1 MNTSKLLSLVA
12 PLLLGAATL
21 FGAEVSTF
29 RNWTDLQ
36 GRSLQAR
43 LLAPPADGS
52 IKIER
57 ADGKVFDL
65 RVERLSTADQDYLR
79 TLAPQPEAAATTEA
93 VDSLRPLT
101 EKDWE
106 MVAQLLSL
114 TPRTYADIPA
124 EEVVETLNKR
134 LASSDFRLP
143 DGRPITIRL
152 EGEAAEARIN
162 TEIRYVVNLATFLQ
176 GLAKSSQLELR
187 LDANQQLVLLAS
199 STASS
204 GKDKIKLFGL

>member
-21 FGAEVSTF
+21 FGNETSTF
-29 RNWTDLQ
+29 RNWTDLH

-43 LLAPPADGS
+43 MLAPPVDGTL
-52 IKIER
+52 KIER

-79 TLAPQPEAAATTEA
+79 SLAPQPETGDTVEA
-93 VDSLRPLT
+93 GDSLRPLT
-101 EKDWE
+101 EKYWE

-114 TPRTYADIPA
+114 TPRTYTDSPA
-124 EEVVETLNKR
+124 EEVVDTLNKR

-143 DGRPITIRL
+143 DGRPVTIRL

-199 STASS
+199 STANS
-204 GKDKIKLFGL
+204 GKEKVKLFGL

>member
-12 PLLLGAATL
+12 PFLLGATTL
-21 FGAEVSTF
+21 FGTDASAT

-36 GRSLQAR
+36 GRSIQAR
-43 LLAPPADGS
+43 LLTPPVDGS

-79 TLAPQPEAAATTEA
+79 SLASSPEAATAEA
-93 VDSLRPLT
+93 GDSLRPLT
-101 EKDWE
+101 DKDWE

-124 EEVVETLNKR
+124 DEVVETLNKR

-143 DGRPITIRL
+143 DGRPISIRL
-152 EGEAAEARIN
+152 EGEAADARIN

-187 LDANQQLVLLAS
+187 LDANQQLVLLT
-199 STASS
+199 STTANS

>member
-12 PLLLGAATL
+12 PLILGATTL
-21 FGAEVSTF
+21 FGTEVSNF

-43 LLAPPADGS
+43 LLAPPADGA

-57 ADGKVFDL
+57 TDGKVFDL
-65 RVERLSTADQDYLR
+65 RVERLCAADQDYLR
-79 TLAPQPEAAATTEA
+79 ALASHPVATATAEAG
-93 VDSLRPLT
+93 DNLRPLT

-106 MVAQLLSL
+106 MVAQLLSI
-114 TPRTYADIPA
+114 TPRTYADSPA
-124 EEVVETLNKR
+124 DEVVETLNKR

-143 DGRPITIRL
+143 DGRPISIRL
-152 EGEAAEARIN
+152 EGEAAEARIS

-187 LDANQQLVLLAS
+187 LDANQQLVLLTS
-199 STASS
+199 STTNS
-204 GKDKIKLFGL
+204 GKDQIKLFGL